1 MKTKNIFS
9 LLAMAMMMPAM
20 MLTTACSSEDDAI
33 INDEPTVE
41 KGFEL
46 PVTINVTRQGD
57 DATRAEYDTSTKKL
71 SFSEGDKLYVGGV
84 DSSTDGAG
92 EFAGT
97 LDWVS
102 EGTFSGTIT
111 TRHAYTGTAEQLFM
125 AAQSSVYVSA
135 FLLPNGY
142 GSHGYFYYNKRNV
155 YDGTF
160 TLTANNAFALTKAE
174 AVEQFSL
181 EMTDSYSS
189 GTGFTLSPQNAIL
202 NFTITGLT
210 DNSDVSVALSGTIA
224 ALIGTTPLSI
234 NKTVTTDASGN
245 AHFSIGVLAGT
256 NLSNLSLT
264 VDGKAI
270 TLTTSSKQ
278 LAAGHV
284 YNITRSALIYPVAL
298 SAVTRAYVGSVVT
311 TDGNVYAT
319 AAAATAAN
327 ETAVAIIAYV
337 GSAGS
342 VEDSNASYKG
352 LAIAMDDANDGEKC
366 QWYTENSGTCVN
378 ETAYSLT
385 ADTYKNGIE
394 CTNTLV
400 NSNGSVT
407 TECNGHTHAAA
418 IAARN
423 NNNTAAPSGASN
435 WFLPSMGQWNLIVQ
449 GLATKKNGSAVTTD
463 INNNTNNNYKDSNLN
478 SVITDAGGTG
488 FQSDGLY
495 WSSTGFWTTYVWIYC
510 AKQGYTLG
518 YPKKDNYYVR
528 SVVAF

>member
-9 LLAMAMMMPAM
+9 LLAMAMMMPAI

-33 INDEPTVE
+33 VNDEPTVE

-46 PVTINVTRQGD
+46 PVTINVTRQGG

-71 SFSEGDKLYVGGV
+71 SFSEGDKLYVGGM
-84 DSSTDGAG
+84 DSSTGGAG

-111 TRHAYTGTAEQLFM
+111 TRHAYPGTAEQLFL

-135 FLLPNGY
+135 LLLPNGY
-142 GSHGYFYYNKRNV
+142 GSHGFLYYNKRNV

-181 EMTDSYSS
+181 EMTESYSS

-224 ALIGTTPLSI
+224 AFFGTTPLSI

-256 NLSNLSLT
+256 DLSNLSLT

-270 TLTTSSKQ
+270 TLTTGSKQ

-319 AAAATAAN
+319 AAAATAADK
-327 ETAVAIIAYV
+327 TAVAIIAYV

-342 VEDSNASYKG
+342 VDDSNASYKG
-352 LAIAMDDANDGEKC
+352 LAIAMDDANGGEKC
-366 QWYTENSGTCVN
+366 KWYTENNGNCVP
-378 ETAYSLT
+378 EDAYSAT

-407 TECNGHTHAAA
+407 AECNGHTHAAA

-449 GLATKKNGSAVTTD
+449 GLATKKNGSAVTTN
-463 INNNTNNNYKDSNLN
+463 INNNKNNNYKDSNLN

-488 FQSDGLY
+488 FHSDNY
-495 WSSTGFWTTYVWIYC
+495 WSCTGLLSWYVWNYG
-510 AKQGYTLG
+510 AHDGNTLG
-518 YPKKDNYYVR
+518 YPKNQDHYVR